1 MYAKAYDIG
10 LGKKPINSILMEKEK
25 PMYEEEPGYIQHNY
39 VQQVTPKPPKPP
51 IQQVPI
57 QQVQIVDNKLP
68 EKGDSNPNVW
78 GPHYWYNLHN
88 SSAIYP
94 INANPLVRNVM
105 KSRILAIPYELPCRK
120 CQIHASA
127 YIQQFSD
134 IELDNI
140 VSTREKLFN
149 FYVDFHNAVNA
160 RLGKPIWTY
169 EQAYNHYSRKA

>member
-10 LGKKPINSILMEKEK
+10 LGKKPINSILMEKEEQTNYTR
-25 PMYEEEPGYIQHNY
+25 PIYEEPNY
-39 VQQVTPKPPKPP
+39 VVKKPIYEDVKKDVPK
-51 IQQVPI
+51 VN
-57 QQVQIVDNKLP
+57 NKLP
-68 EKGDSNPNVW
+68 EAGDSNPNVW

-94 INANPLVRNVM
+94 INANPVVRNVM

-149 FYVDFHNAVNA
+149 FYVDFHNAVNI
-160 RLGKPIWTY
+160 RLGKPTWSY
-169 EQAYNHYSRKA
+169 EQAYNHYYRK

>member
-25 PMYEEEPGYIQHNY
+25 PMYEEPGYLQHNY
-39 VQQVTPKPPKPP
+39 IQQADVVPKPIKE
-51 IQQVPI
+51 VP
-57 QQVQIVDNKLP
+57 IVDNKLP

-169 EQAYNHYSRKA
+169 EQAYNHYSRK

>member
-25 PMYEEEPGYIQHNY
+25 PIQEPPGYAQHNY
-39 VQQVTPKPPKPP
+39 VQQVYTEPDYVVPKPTK
-51 IQQVPI
+51 QVPI
-57 QQVQIVDNKLP
+57 INNNKLP
-68 EKGDSNPNVW
+68 ETGDSNPNVW
-78 GPHYWYNLHN
+78 GPYYWYILHN

-94 INANPLVRNVM
+94 INANPVVRNVM
-105 KSRILAIPYELPCRK
+105 KYRILAIPYELPCRK

-134 IELDNI
+134 IQLDDI

-149 FYVDFHNAVNA
+149 FYVDFHNAVNI
-160 RLGKPIWTY
+160 RLGKPTWTY
-169 EQAYNHYSRKA
+169 EQAYNHYSRKT